1 MSRFSVNINSDNT
14 ILSGYQ
20 AVQEGYLSI
29 VLCFNSERNL
39 RVDRVEGVIEESA
52 ISASA
57 TPPKVWKRYVDD
69 SFVIIKKNSVSTFQK
84 PRWPTDA
91 LYELRKFSL
100 RGSPD
105 RLRHSKKKRR
115 RKLK

>member
-20 AVQEGYLSI
+20 GVQEGYLSI

-69 SFVIIKKNSVSTFQK
+69 SFVIIKKHSVSTFHDTLNSIDPK
-84 PRWPTDA
+84 I
-91 LYELRKFSL
+91 
-100 RGSPD
+100 
-105 RLRHSKKKRR
+105 
-115 RKLK
+115 